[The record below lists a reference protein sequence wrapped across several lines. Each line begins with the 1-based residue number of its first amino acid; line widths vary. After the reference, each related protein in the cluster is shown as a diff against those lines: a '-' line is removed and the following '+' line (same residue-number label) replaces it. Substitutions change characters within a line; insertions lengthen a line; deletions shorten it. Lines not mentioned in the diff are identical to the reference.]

1 MSEHV
6 REHHSLLAAAE
17 KRLLIRMASHL
28 PASIHSDHLTVLAL
42 AAMALAGL
50 GFWLARWDSN
60 WLWVVVGALAVNWF
74 GDSLD
79 GTLARLRRVERPR
92 YGFYVDHVLDIV
104 GITFLLTGLACS
116 GFMTP
121 VIALSLLVAYLLVSG
136 EVFLA
141 TAVRGVFR
149 MSFAGMGPTELRI
162 LLSVGAIALRGD
174 PHVSFG
180 ALGRAQL
187 FDVGGV
193 VAIAGLLVALV
204 WAIVKNTS
212 ALARLEP
219 RPRPNHATA
228 KRVAV
233 AFFALAALMWGRPAV
248 AQQLDRTLDE
258 QVRAVQLSPR
268 ALTRT
273 VRQHRDPI
281 WNGAAI
287 GAVVG
292 AVAAVGMLNASSG
305 CDCARGQFTTKFVL
319 PYAAV
324 GFAAGAMV
332 DAAIYSRTESYR
344 PPPPRAQFRV
354 SYRF

>member
-6 REHHSLLAAAE
+6 REHRSLLAAAE
-17 KRLLIRMASHL
+17 KRLLIRMAGHL
-28 PASIHSDHLTVLAL
+28 PASVHSDHLTVLAL

-60 WLWVVVGALAVNWF
+60 WLWVVVGALAINWF

-121 VIALSLLVAYLLVSG
+121 VIALSLLAAYLLVSG

-141 TAVRGVFR
+141 TAVRHVFR
-149 MSFAGMGPTELRI
+149 MSFAGIGPTELRI
-162 LLSVGAIALRGD
+162 LLSIGAIALRGD
-174 PHVSFG
+174 PHVDFG

-193 VAIAGLLVALV
+193 VAIVGLIAALV
-204 WAIVKNTS
+204 WAVVTNTS

-219 RPRPNHATA
+219 RPRPDHAETCA
-228 KRVAV
+228 LRGH
-233 AFFALAALMWGRPAV
+233 FARK
-248 AQQLDRTLDE
+248 
-258 QVRAVQLSPR
+258 
-268 ALTRT
+268 
-273 VRQHRDPI
+273 H
-281 WNGAAI
+281 
-287 GAVVG
+287 
-292 AVAAVGMLNASSG
+292 
-305 CDCARGQFTTKFVL
+305 AR
-319 PYAAV
+319 
-324 GFAAGAMV
+324 
-332 DAAIYSRTESYR
+332 
-344 PPPPRAQFRV
+344 
-354 SYRF
+354 

>member
-1 MSEHV
+1 MAEHV
-6 REHHSLLAAAE
+6 REHRSFLAAAE
-17 KRLLIRMASHL
+17 KRLLIRMAGHM

-50 GFWLARWDSN
+50 GFWLARWDAN
-60 WLWVVVGALAVNWF
+60 WLWVVVGALGVNWF

-79 GTLARLRRVERPR
+79 GTLARVRGVERPR

-141 TAVRGVFR
+141 TAVRGVFT
-149 MSFAGMGPTELRI
+149 MSFAGVGPTELRI

-174 PHVSFG
+174 PHVNFG

-193 VAIAGLLVALV
+193 VAIAGLIVALTV
-204 WAIVKNTS
+204 AVARNTI

-219 RPRPNHATA
+219 RP
-228 KRVAV
+228 VAPG
-233 AFFALAALMWGRPAV
+233 LGR
-248 AQQLDRTLDE
+248 R
-258 QVRAVQLSPR
+258 RAGPPEGR
-268 ALTRT
+268 
-273 VRQHRDPI
+273 HY
-281 WNGAAI
+281 G
-287 GAVVG
+287 
-292 AVAAVGMLNASSG
+292 
-305 CDCARGQFTTKFVL
+305 
-319 PYAAV
+319 V
-324 GFAAGAMV
+324 GFAQ
-332 DAAIYSRTESYR
+332 R
-344 PPPPRAQFRV
+344 RAR
-354 SYRF
+354 